1 MKYLTSLLVLLLAIN
16 ISGYSQL
23 KVFKFKGQ
31 VFAYNQPLKGA
42 KITVILAGDTLTD
55 VITGGSGK
63 FEVELE
69 AEREYYLQV
78 SKDDMRTK
86 LIWVNTKK
94 TQDVKGKIPVF
105 AFDVYLKKEKRT
117 IYDSMAEIPVTLIK
131 YQEEDKEFYMD
142 KTYTSVIKNRKKRIK
157 ETGLQR
163 R

>member
-1 MKYLTSLLVLLLAIN
+1 MKYLTSILVLMLAIN
-16 ISGYSQL
+16 FSSYSQL

-31 VFAYNQPLKGA
+31 VHYGNALLKGA
-42 KITVILAGDTLTD
+42 KITFILAGDTITD

-78 SKDDMRTK
+78 SKEDMRTK

-117 IYDSMAEIPVTLIK
+117 IYDGLKEIPVTLIK
-131 YQEEDKEFYMD
+131 YQEDDKEFYMD
-142 KTYTSVIKNRKKRIK
+142 KTYTSVIKNK
-157 ETGLQR
+157 EKAN
-163 R
+163 